1 MSAYDLDT
9 MLKKWEREELTT
21 EQAVG
26 QILLLLESI
35 SQRVGRLEVTQ
46 ENLRRQDRT
55 SGKNIQPK

>member
-26 QILLLLESI
+26 QILLLLQTV
-35 SQRVGRLEVTQ
+35 SQRIGRLEVAQ
-46 ENLRRQDRT
+46 ENIRRQERT
-55 SGKNIQPK
+55 LGRNVT

>member
-26 QILLLLESI
+26 QILLLLQSV
-35 SQRVGRLEVTQ
+35 SQRIGRLEVTQ
-46 ENLRRQDRT
+46 ENIRRQERT
-55 SGKNIQPK
+55 LGRNVT